1 MKLFSFKGGVH
12 PADSKELSA
21 DKAIT
26 PIAVPK
32 QLSVLMSQ
40 HIGAVCEPAVEKKQE
55 VRAGD
60 VIGESPAFV
69 SAKIHAPLDGVV
81 RDISLGT
88 HPVLGRVKAV
98 IIDVAQGQQP
108 RMPVE
113 FSRDFDLESI
123 GGEQIIEAIAD
134 AGIVG
139 MGGAGFPTSVKV
151 TPNPKLPKHTL
162 IVNACE
168 CEPYITCDYRLM
180 LEHTP
185 KLITGIM
192 MLKKASGAEKVC
204 IGLEANKPLAEQVIN
219 EYLQKS
225 GLEDQIKLLILK
237 TMYPQGGERQ
247 LINAVLGKP
256 IKPGVI
262 PPMEGLLVCNVAT
275 ACAVAEAAAEKIPLT
290 HRVVTVS
297 GGGINSP
304 ANLYVPIGTAVAEII
319 EHCGGLKPETDKLVL
334 GGPMM
339 GFSIAE
345 LSIPI
350 TKTTG
355 SVLALTNK
363 ETHGARSLYETHCIK
378 CGRCLDVCPEGLNPT
393 RIATAVKNGKLD
405 LAKKYYISAC
415 MECGSCS
422 YVCPAKFEVSGYIKT
437 GKALLS
443 KMAKKG

>member
-1 MKLFSFKGGVH
+1 MKLYSFKGGVH
-12 PADSKELSA
+12 PADRKELSA
-21 DKAIT
+21 DKAIE
-26 PIAVPK
+26 PLPVPS
-32 QLSVLMSQ
+32 QLDVLMSQ

-55 VRAGD
+55 VKAGD

-69 SAKIHAPLDGVV
+69 SAKIHAPLDGTVK
-81 RDISLGT
+81 DIALRS

-98 IIDVAQGQQP
+98 VIDVAQGRQP
-108 RMPVE
+108 LEPLE
-113 FSRDFDLESI
+113 FSGDFDLDGVS
-123 GGEQIIEAIAD
+123 GEQIIESIAD

-139 MGGAGFPTSVKV
+139 MGGAGFPASVKV

-192 MLKKASGAEKVC
+192 LLKKASGAQRAY
-204 IGLEANKPLAEQVIN
+204 IGLEANKPEAAKMIT
-219 EYLQKS
+219 EYLDKK
-225 GLEDQIKLLILK
+225 GLSEQIKLVMLE

-262 PPMEGLLVCNVAT
+262 PPMEGLLVSNVAT
-275 ACAVAEAAAEKIPLT
+275 ACAVTEAVVAKKPLT

-304 ANLYVPIGTAVAEII
+304 ANLYVPVGTQVSEII
-319 EHCGGLKPETDKLVL
+319 EHCGGLKPETEKLIL

-345 LSIPI
+345 LNTPI
-350 TKTTG
+350 IKTTG
-355 SVLALTNK
+355 SVLALTKK
-363 ETHGARSLYETHCIK
+363 ETHGARSLHETNCLK

-393 RIATAVKNGKLD
+393 RIATAVKNGKLE
-405 LAKKYYISAC
+405 LAKDYYISAC